1 MLAEDSRC
9 FRGPGG
15 FRLQFNSE
23 SSCLKI
29 NFRHHDIGNGV
40 FFFTW
45 LARNTNG
52 ATPTG
57 RCLRTKTDRHP
68 VESKTLCDFH
78 LKPQHPSAAQE
89 RWEKVEEAEQEDKNK
104 RLIEG
109 KIVLSQKA

>member
-1 MLAEDSRC
+1 M
-9 FRGPGG
+9 
-15 FRLQFNSE
+15 
-23 SSCLKI
+23 
-29 NFRHHDIGNGV
+29 

-78 LKPQHPSAAQE
+78 LKPQHPSAAQD
-89 RWEKVEEAEQEDKNK
+89 RWEKVEEEEQEDKNK
-104 RLIEG
+104 RLIEANG
-109 KIVLSQKA
+109 KNMSLFIIIINTGPKQGPGATEVAMR

>member
-1 MLAEDSRC
+1 MDLVA
-9 FRGPGG
+9 FA
-15 FRLQFNSE
+15 FNSTV
-23 SSCLKI
+23 SLLVSKSTSDTMI
-29 NFRHHDIGNGV
+29 SAMM

-89 RWEKVEEAEQEDKNK
+89 RWEKVEEEEQEDKNK